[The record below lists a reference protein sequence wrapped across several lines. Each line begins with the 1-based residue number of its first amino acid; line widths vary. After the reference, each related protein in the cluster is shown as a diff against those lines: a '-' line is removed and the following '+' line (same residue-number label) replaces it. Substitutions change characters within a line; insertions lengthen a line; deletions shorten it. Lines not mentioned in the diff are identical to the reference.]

1 MAGVYNQSISRAA
14 SGSDPLV
21 PEPVSNMII
30 QELPKASAALSL
42 MNKTVLGTKTMR
54 LPVLDVLPVAY
65 FVGGDIGMKQTTD
78 LAWKNVTLVVEE
90 LAAIVPVPEAYLAD
104 ADVPIWEQ
112 VQPRMVEALGAA
124 IDAAVFW
131 GVGKPNTWGTDIYTA
146 ATASGNTVKNG
157 FLDAAAS
164 EAAADFGQTTAALG
178 DLMAQTGYTVNGF
191 AARPGMD
198 WQLAGMRSAQGVP
211 IYQQNMEDATSGRL
225 YGRQLVMPDNG
236 SWDATKAQL
245 IAGDWNKAII
255 GLRQDITWKVF
266 DTGVIS
272 NDSGVVLL
280 NLMQQDA
287 IALRVV
293 MRLAYAV
300 ANPVTIMQP
309 AETIDGAGGTVM
321 RFPFG
326 LIAS

>member
-14 SGSDPLV
+14 SGSDPLI

-30 QELPKASAALSL
+30 QELPRASAALSL

-146 ATASGNTVKNG
+146 ANASGNVIKNG
-157 FLDAAAS
+157 FLDGAAT

-198 WQLAGMRSAQGVP
+198 WQLAGMRSAQGIP

-225 YGRQLVMPDNG
+225 YGRNLVMPDNG

-287 IALRVV
+287 VALRVV

-309 AETIDGAGGTVM
+309 SETLDGAGGTVM

-326 LIAS
+326 VIAS

>member
-1 MAGVYNQSISRAA
+1 MAGVYNQTISRAA
-14 SGSDPLV
+14 TGSDPLV

-30 QELPKASAALSL
+30 QELPKQSAALSL

-65 FVGGDIGMKQTTD
+65 FVGGDVGMKQTTD
-78 LAWKNVTLVVEE
+78 MAWKNVTLVVEE

-112 VQPRMVEALGAA
+112 VQPRMTEALGAA
-124 IDAAVFW
+124 IDSAVFW
-131 GVGKPNTWGTDIYTA
+131 GYNKPSTWGTDIYTA
-146 ATASGNTVKNG
+146 AVASGNVVKNG
-157 FLDAAAS
+157 YLDGAAT
-164 EAAADFGQTTAALG
+164 EAAADFGQSVAALG

-198 WQLAGMRSAQGVP
+198 WQLVGMRSAQGLP
-211 IYQQNMEDATSGRL
+211 IYQQDMQDSTNGRL
-225 YGRQLVMPDNG
+225 YGRQLFMPDNG
-236 SWDATKAQL
+236 SWDATKAQM
-245 IAGDWNKAII
+245 IVGDWNKSII
-255 GLRQDITWKVF
+255 GLRQDITWKIF

-272 NDSGVVLL
+272 NDSGQVVL

-287 IALRVV
+287 VALRVV

-309 AETIDGAGGTVM
+309 SETLDGAGGTVM

-326 LIAS
+326 VVTS